1 VQGGVEGERRR
12 VEPSPHGRLLLALRR
27 KALEQTQLSCDPDIG
42 ILLPRKYSCSNAK
55 IDAKREHMDALL
67 DVEEQMI
74 SAGYEDGVARGIEAG
89 TSTGYHMGLGKGREL
104 GAEIGQYHGQ
114 AEALMALL
122 AVRRKQLTER
132 CAFDTCARLRIDRMC

>member
-1 VQGGVEGERRR
+1 
-12 VEPSPHGRLLLALRR
+12 
-27 KALEQTQLSCDPDIG
+27 
-42 ILLPRKYSCSNAK
+42 
-55 IDAKREHMDALL
+55 MDALL

-132 CAFDTCARLRIDRMC
+132 CAIDTCARLRIDRTC